1 MGGQN
6 RMMTLIAFLQAQN
19 CSNLPGSWRHPS
31 TMLDFLTPEY
41 YQRIARTLEDGK
53 IQMAFFDDRLALPD
67 IYTGDHSQAV
77 AAGVRAVKMDPCTIL
92 MTMGAVTERLGLGA
106 TYSTTYYEPFH
117 IARVF
122 ATMDL
127 MLKGRAA
134 WNIVTSLNS
143 GEAKN
148 FGSREH
154 MAHDAR
160 YDRAD
165 EFMEVVLGHWN
176 SWEDDALILDKA
188 TGRFADPAKV
198 HRLDHTGRYFQSRG
212 PFSVPRSPQGQPVL
226 IQAGQSGRGQAFAAK
241 WADLVFVIFHSLADG
256 IREYAA
262 FKDAVAAA
270 GRDPASVRIAPACY
284 VCVGESQAAAE
295 DKRAVIEATAR
306 DIDALVLLSEVLNY
320 DFARKPLDEPF
331 SNEELAELSFQGF
344 RDRVIR
350 YSGKKNPTVRD
361 FITISG
367 RGTVKEHPMF
377 VGNPKQVA
385 DQMEEWFEAPACDGF
400 VLAATSMPGA
410 YDDVVRLLI
419 PELQRRGLFH
429 KDYEGPTL
437 RDNLGLPIPRAA
449 DWHAARR
456 KVAE

>member
-1 MGGQN
+1 MAVQN
-6 RMMTLIAFLQAQN
+6 RMMTLVAFLQAQN
-19 CSNLPGSWRHPS
+19 CSNLPGSWRHPA
-31 TMLDFLTPEY
+31 TVLDFLTPEY

-67 IYTGDHSQAV
+67 IYTGEHAQAV

-92 MTMGAVTERLGLGA
+92 MMMGAVTQRLGLGA
-106 TYSTTYYEPFH
+106 TYSTTYYEPYH

-148 FGSREH
+148 FGSAQL
-154 MAHDAR
+154 MAHDER

-176 SWEDDALILDKA
+176 TWEDDALILDK
-188 TGRFADPAKV
+188 TDSRFADPTKV
-198 HRLDHTGRYFQSRG
+198 HRLDHDGRYFRSRG

-256 IREYAA
+256 MREYAA
-262 FKDAVAAA
+262 FKAAVAAQ

-284 VCVGESQAAAE
+284 VCVGESEAAAQE
-295 DKRAVIEATAR
+295 KRAIIEATAR
-306 DIDALVLLSEVLNY
+306 DIDRLVLLSEVLNY
-320 DFARKPLDEPF
+320 DFAKKPMDEPF
-331 SNEELAELSFQGF
+331 ADEELAELSFQGF

-350 YSGKKNPTVRD
+350 VSGKRNPTVRD

-367 RGTVKEHPMF
+367 RGTVAEHPMF
-377 VGNPKQVA
+377 VGNPRQVA
-385 DQMEEWFEAPACDGF
+385 DQMEEWFTAPACDGF

-410 YDDVVRLLI
+410 YDDVVRLLV

-437 RDNLGLPIPRAA
+437 RDNLGLAIPRAA
-449 DWHAARR
+449 DWHSARPRAA
-456 KVAE
+456 E